1 MKFIVSAALCLCLMS
16 HSYAGAQ
23 TEAENAA
30 SEAVVETDEQM
41 AKDSAVDTAAEA
53 MPTEEVPTE
62 TEEVEADAVE
72 PEEDYLA
79 GYDFSEALVSHV
91 LTELA
96 TNNVELLIDA
106 LESDNERRATL
117 LFHRMDPMRVTHS
130 GYDAFELTDSEDDY
144 TVLRSIN
151 DNWQSLEASSKAID
165 GEPIEGIVSRTLR
178 NLSNYLDQTYLPRL
192 EALQSAGDLALSG
205 DAALELYM
213 NFLGVQSMLSYD
225 FDDLYTAMQLFDG
238 LPQELTFSEKIRT
251 TRGKIEPMRRLAV
264 EVRKQTL
271 TEEKQ
276 ATYKEQLAV
285 FADDIAEFSTF
296 MRSLASDG

>member
-41 AKDSAVDTAAEA
+41 AKDAAVDTAAEA

-72 PEEDYLA
+72 PVEDYLA

-117 LFHRMDPMRVTHS
+117 LFHRMDPMRVTHA

-151 DNWQSLEASSKAID
+151 DN
-165 GEPIEGIVSRTLR
+165 
-178 NLSNYLDQTYLPRL
+178 
-192 EALQSAGDLALSG
+192 
-205 DAALELYM
+205 
-213 NFLGVQSMLSYD
+213 
-225 FDDLYTAMQLFDG
+225 
-238 LPQELTFSEKIRT
+238 
-251 TRGKIEPMRRLAV
+251 
-264 EVRKQTL
+264 
-271 TEEKQ
+271 
-276 ATYKEQLAV
+276 
-285 FADDIAEFSTF
+285 
-296 MRSLASDG
+296 